1 MRALP
6 CRAWPAMLALPLMM
20 ALSGCLFTT
29 RKLPVPRAPTVTQSA
44 TAQELA
50 EGLNQRWAKMDT
62 LRADVQIQ
70 FTQIKTQAGV
80 AKDYTSFPGI
90 VLLRKPKM
98 LRVIGFVPVVHT
110 RMFDMV
116 STGQD
121 FTLFVPSK
129 SLAYKGPNELTH
141 RSANTVENIRPGF
154 FLDSLVVRGLEPGDE
169 YMVTAD
175 TDTVEDPKKK
185 HLLIVPEYIFSVMRR
200 KQGTQELRPMRV
212 IHFHREDLLPY
223 QQDLYDEQ
231 GTLETQVTYGRYADY
246 GLNKFPSTVTIKRPQ
261 EGFQAVLTV
270 QRVTEN
276 GSLKDDQFQIQ
287 LPPDTKV
294 QNLQ

>member
-1 MRALP
+1 MALWKRAA
-6 CRAWPAMLALPLMM
+6 RVAALALPL

-29 RKLPVPRAPTVTQSA
+29 RKLPVPKAPTVTKTA
-44 TAQELA
+44 TAQQLA
-50 EGLNQRWAKMDT
+50 AGLNDRWQTMES

-70 FTQIKTQAGV
+70 FTQIKSQQGE

-98 LRVIGFVPVVHT
+98 LRVMGFVPVVHT

-121 FTLFVPSK
+121 FTLYVPSK

-141 RSANTVENIRPGF
+141 KSPNTVENIRPGF
-154 FLDSLVVRGLEPGDE
+154 FLDSLFVRGLEPQDE

-175 TDTVEDPKKK
+175 TNTVEDVKKK

-200 KQGTQELRPMRV
+200 KAGTQELRPMRV

-231 GTLETQVTYGRYADY
+231 GNLETQVTYGRYADF
-246 GLNKFPSTVTIKRPQ
+246 GPNKFPSTVTIKRPQ
-261 EGFQAVLTV
+261 EDS
-270 QRVTEN
+270 RRC
-276 GSLKDDQFQIQ
+276 
-287 LPPDTKV
+287 
-294 QNLQ
+294 